1 MNEWMAQAV
10 TWLNYSLTVGLVL
23 IGGCFCVLAAVG
35 LLRMPDVYTRMQ
47 AATKAGTLGVGC
59 MVMAVATHFVSLDV
73 VLEALLVIGM
83 LFITAPIASHLIA
96 RAAYFVGSPLWD
108 GTAHDE
114 MRGCYDADSHVL
126 HQCPLG
132 SPVDEGDPRPSMLA
146 GRTSREVMADEDDE
160 DTSRPAKQRPQSRS
174 HAS

>member
-1 MNEWMAQAV
+1 MNEWMVSAV
-10 TWLNYSLTVGLVL
+10 TWLNYGLTVGLVL
-23 IGGCFCVLAAVG
+23 IGGAFSVLAAVG

-59 MVMAVATHFVSLDV
+59 MVLAVATHFVSLDV

-114 MRGCYDADSHVL
+114 MRGCYDADSHIL
-126 HQCPLG
+126 HQRPADAN
-132 SPVDEGDPRPSMLA
+132 DESSDPRPSLLA
-146 GRTSREVMADEDDE
+146 GRTSREVLTDEDDE
-160 DTSRPAKQRPQSRS
+160 DTSPRVKRRSQSRS
-174 HAS
+174 QAG

>member
-1 MNEWMAQAV
+1 MSEWITQAAI
-10 TWLNYSLTVGLVL
+10 WLNYSLTVVLVL
-23 IGGCFCVLAAVG
+23 IGGFFSVLAAVG
-35 LLRMPDVYTRMQ
+35 LLRMPDVYSRMQ

-59 MVMAVATHFVSLDV
+59 MVLAVATHFTTLDV
-73 VLEALLVIGM
+73 ILESLLVIGM

-126 HQCPLG
+126 HTCPAETPG
-132 SPVDEGDPRPSMLA
+132 EEHDARPSMLA
-146 GRTSREVMADEDDE
+146 GRTSRQVMTEDDE
-160 DTSRPAKQRPQSRS
+160 DTSPRLKQRSNSRS
-174 HAS
+174 QAS

>member
-10 TWLNYSLTVGLVL
+10 TWLNYGLTVGLVL
-23 IGGCFCVLAAVG
+23 IGGLFCVLAAVG
-35 LLRMPDVYTRMQ
+35 LLRMPDVYCRMQ

-59 MVMAVATHFVSLDV
+59 MVLAVATHFVSLDV

-126 HQCPLG
+126 HHCPTG
-132 SPVDEGDPRPSMLA
+132 TPPEDGDPRPSMLA
-146 GRTSREVMADEDDE
+146 GRTSREVMTEDDE
-160 DTSRPAKQRPQSRS
+160 DTSPRVKPRRTSRS
-174 HAS
+174 QAG

>member
-1 MNEWMAQAV
+1 MNEWMVPVA
-10 TWLNYSLTVGLVL
+10 TWLNYTLTIVLVF

-59 MVMAVATHFVSLDV
+59 MVLAVATHFVSLDV
-73 VLEALLVIGM
+73 VLESLLVIGM
-83 LFITAPIASHLIA
+83 LFITAPISSHLIA

-114 MRGCYDADSHVL
+114 MRGCYDADSHML
-126 HQCPLG
+126 HNCPLG
-132 SPVDEGDPRPSMLA
+132 TPSKDNDQRPSMIA
-146 GRTSREVMADEDDE
+146 GRTSREVMTGDDE
-160 DTSRPAKQRPQSRS
+160 DTSPRVKPRGRSRS
-174 HAS
+174 QAG

>member
-1 MNEWMAQAV
+1 MNEWLANA
-10 TWLNYSLTVGLVL
+10 TIWFNYVLTVALVL
-23 IGGCFCVLAAVG
+23 IGGFFSVLAAVG

-59 MVMAVATHFVSLDV
+59 MVLAVATHFTTLDV
-73 VLEALLVIGM
+73 ILESLLVIAM
-83 LFITAPIASHLIA
+83 LFVTAPIASHLIA

-126 HQCPLG
+126 HNCPMHTPG
-132 SPVDEGDPRPSMLA
+132 DNPDPRPSMLA
-146 GRTSREVMADEDDE
+146 GRTSREVMTDDDE
-160 DTSRPAKQRPQSRS
+160 DSRPRNQSGSGSRS
-174 HAS
+174 QAG

>member
-1 MNEWMAQAV
+1 MNEFAAQAIA
-10 TWLNYSLTVGLVL
+10 WLNYALTVALVL
-23 IGGCFCVLAAVG
+23 TGGFFCVLAAVG
-35 LLRMPDVYTRMQ
+35 LLRMPDVYCRMQ

-59 MVMAVATHFVSLDV
+59 MVLAVATHFASLHV
-73 VLEALLVIGM
+73 VLESVLVIGM

-114 MRGCYDADSHVL
+114 MRGCYDADSHML
-126 HQCPLG
+126 HHCPMG
-132 SPVDEGDPRPSMLA
+132 TPSEDGDPRPSMLA

-160 DTSRPAKQRPQSRS
+160 DASRPAKRPQSRS
-174 HAS
+174 QAS

>member
-1 MNEWMAQAV
+1 MNEWMTQAV
-10 TWLNYSLTVGLVL
+10 TWLNYGLTVALVL
-23 IGGCFCVLAAVG
+23 VGGFFSVLAAVG
-35 LLRMPDVYTRMQ
+35 LLRMPDVYCRMQ

-59 MVMAVATHFVSLDV
+59 MVLAVATHFVSLDV

-114 MRGCYDADSHVL
+114 MRGCYDADSHIL
-126 HQCPLG
+126 HHCPTG
-132 SPVDEGDPRPSMLA
+132 SPAEDGDQRPSMLA
-146 GRTSREVMADEDDE
+146 GRTSREVMTNDDE
-160 DTSRPAKQRPQSRS
+160 DTSPRVKRSGQSRS
-174 HAS
+174 QAG

>member
-1 MNEWMAQAV
+1 MNEWMVSAV
-10 TWLNYSLTVGLVL
+10 TWLNYGLTVGLVL
-23 IGGCFCVLAAVG
+23 IGGFFSVLAAVG

-59 MVMAVATHFVSLDV
+59 MVLAVATHFVSLDV
-73 VLEALLVIGM
+73 VLEALLVLGM

-114 MRGCYDADSHVL
+114 MRGCYDADSHIL
-126 HQCPLG
+126 HQKPADAEDG
-132 SPVDEGDPRPSMLA
+132 SSDPRPSLLA
-146 GRTSREVMADEDDE
+146 GRTSREVLTDEDDE
-160 DTSRPAKQRPQSRS
+160 DTSPRVKRRSQSRS
-174 HAS
+174 QAG

>member
-1 MNEWMAQAV
+1 MNEWMTQAV
-10 TWLNYSLTVGLVL
+10 TWLNYGLTVGLVL
-23 IGGCFCVLAAVG
+23 IGGFFSVLAAVG
-35 LLRMPDVYTRMQ
+35 LLRMPDVYCRMQ

-59 MVMAVATHFVSLDV
+59 MVLAVATHFVSLDV

-126 HQCPLG
+126 HHCPTG
-132 SPVDEGDPRPSMLA
+132 SPGEDGDPRPSMLA
-146 GRTSREVMADEDDE
+146 GRTSREVMTEDDE
-160 DTSRPAKQRPQSRS
+160 DTSPRRKPSGQSRS
-174 HAS
+174 QAS

>member
-1 MNEWMAQAV
+1 MNEWMAQAA
-10 TWLNYSLTVGLVL
+10 TWLNYGLTVGLVL

-59 MVMAVATHFVSLDV
+59 MVLAVATYFVSLDV

-83 LFITAPIASHLIA
+83 LFMTAPIASHLIA
-96 RAAYFVGSPLWD
+96 RAAYFVGSPLWE

-126 HQCPLG
+126 HHCPTD
-132 SPVDEGDPRPSMLA
+132 SPVEGGDQRPSMVA
-146 GRTSREVMADEDDE
+146 GRTSREVMTDDDE
-160 DTSRPAKQRPQSRS
+160 DSSPNSKPSGKSRS
-174 HAS
+174 QAS